1 MKRIL
6 IIEDEPGVQMTLE
19 DRLVVEG
26 YDVTIKGDGLQ
37 GEIEALKKTYDIIL
51 LDIMLPLRDGYAVCN
66 NIRKAGVDTPVLM
79 LTARNTNM
87 DTVIGLRQGADDYL
101 AKPFDMSVLLARIEA
116 LLRRSSKNTITKTTD
131 LKQVSFGKFILYRDK
146 GTLYKEGTEIPLV
159 GQEFRLLSY
168 LTANSNTIISRNTL
182 MDAVW
187 GYDNETTSRTV
198 DVHIAKLRQ
207 KLEESESHGHIMT
220 IRGRGYKFIL

>member
-116 LLRRSSKNTITKTTD
+116 LLRRSS
-131 LKQVSFGKFILYRDK
+131 
-146 GTLYKEGTEIPLV
+146 
-159 GQEFRLLSY
+159 
-168 LTANSNTIISRNTL
+168 
-182 MDAVW
+182 
-187 GYDNETTSRTV
+187 
-198 DVHIAKLRQ
+198 
-207 KLEESESHGHIMT
+207 
-220 IRGRGYKFIL
+220 